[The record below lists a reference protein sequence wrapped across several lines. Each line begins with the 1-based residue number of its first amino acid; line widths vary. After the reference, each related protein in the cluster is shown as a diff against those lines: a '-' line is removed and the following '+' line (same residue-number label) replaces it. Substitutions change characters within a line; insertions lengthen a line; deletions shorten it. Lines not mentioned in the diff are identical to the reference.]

1 MPDEL
6 ELLKRLGRELA
17 QPDEK
22 SVERARDLLLQRTGL
37 AAPRTSDGRAVPG
50 GTGSARVISRLRL
63 RWALLLAAA
72 ALLIGSALGF
82 GVGSAVTPSG
92 SAGGNFVGFG
102 FVPAHGWN
110 VMQSGTLD
118 EAGEARAIAA
128 NVPLEPSDD
137 FADVSLAA
145 LRLLPADGVL
155 IRVRFSPRG
164 DPAKDGA
171 HPVRELPLRFAD
183 AERLRPYYS
192 VARYRLR
199 AGIGG
204 YNVEARVYF
213 GEDAP
218 SNRAVDAAQ
227 NQLNRLVVA
236 ADRVTLRAQPL
247 ITLSVVTLSGSV
259 DNGRAGED
267 IKIQAKDCGLDF
279 FRVVDGAITERGG
292 GWSTFYNLGQG
303 PSTTLRAVWNE
314 ATSAEVAVRKRAWID
329 LKTLSGRRF
338 EVNVFQRRAWRKR
351 ALIQRFD
358 QRLGRWRPA
367 KSVVLT
373 DDDGY
378 KASASFTVS
387 LAKGTRIRAV
397 FSRSQTGPCYET
409 GTSRTLTT

>member
-1 MPDEL
+1 MADEL
-6 ELLKRLGRELA
+6 DLLRNLGRELVE
-17 QPDEK
+17 PDED
-22 SVERARDLLLQRTGL
+22 SEERARELLQQRIDAARADGL
-37 AAPRTSDGRAVPG
+37 AGRARRP
-50 GTGSARVISRLRL
+50 RL
-63 RWALLLAAA
+63 RWS
-72 ALLIGSALGF
+72 LLIASVMLLVGSALGF
-82 GVGSAVTPSG
+82 GLGNRLTPSG
-92 SAGGNFVGFG
+92 SASANVGFG
-102 FVPAHGWN
+102 FLPAHGWN